1 MKSYNK
7 LAIIAGFGSLPLQ
20 VINDAISKDWDV
32 TIFSIDGSFKS
43 NSKNHNIIELS
54 YLNIKKIFNILEKN
68 NIKNLTM
75 IGYIPRPNNMS
86 AYLNLSNILF
96 YLKFRNI
103 MNSGDSS
110 LFNNL
115 IKFIE
120 GRGYNIIGAHQIS
133 DNLTLTKGLY
143 STTRIGGKENDNIKI
158 ANNIANKIGDLD
170 IGQSVVVARERVL
183 AVEAAEGTNSMLKR
197 IIDLRIA
204 SPDKGGVFFKTSQN
218 IQDKRVDMP
227 TIGPKTIDLVIKAN
241 LSGIAITQGDVI
253 VLEYDKIIK
262 LINENNLFFI
272 VIDGLSNDE

>member
-86 AYLNLSNILF
+86 AYLNLSNIFF

-120 GRGYNIIGAHQIS
+120 GKGYNIIGAHQIS

-204 SPDKGGVFFKTSQN
+204 SPDKGGVFFKTSQK

>member
-1 MKSYNK
+1 MHTKFYLLM
-7 LAIIAGFGSLPLQ
+7 LAFIIASFLITSSVSIPIKHEYIGGCEGTQYGCCEDFKTVCLKDC
-20 VINDAISKDWDV
+20 INC
-32 TIFSIDGSFKS
+32 
-43 NSKNHNIIELS
+43 
-54 YLNIKKIFNILEKN
+54 
-68 NIKNLTM
+68 KNLTM

-120 GRGYNIIGAHQIS
+120 GKGYNIIGAHQIS